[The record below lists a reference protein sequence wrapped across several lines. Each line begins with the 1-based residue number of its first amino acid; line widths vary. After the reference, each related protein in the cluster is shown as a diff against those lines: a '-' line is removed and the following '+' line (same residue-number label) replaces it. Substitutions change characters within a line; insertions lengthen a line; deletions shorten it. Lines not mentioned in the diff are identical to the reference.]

1 MKAKEGV
8 FIIQD
13 IIFDVDGTLW
23 DTTEIVAQSWNKA
36 IVEVGGTAAVVSAA
50 VLKKEFGKTM
60 KVIADNLFY
69 DADEKRR
76 ELLMEKCCI
85 YEHEALEENTDN
97 LLFPDVVETIK
108 KLSEKHRLFIVSN
121 CQTGYIELFMKKAGI
136 EAYIKDWECFGNTD
150 KAKGE
155 NIMLLM
161 KRNNVTDAV
170 YIGDT
175 QGDYEATQM
184 AQIPFIFAKYGFGR
198 VENCERAISKITDL
212 LHL

>member
-1 MKAKEGV
+1 MESKEEV
-8 FIIQD
+8 FIIQN

-23 DTTEIVAQSWNKA
+23 DTTEIVAQAWNKA
-36 IVEVGGTAAVVSAA
+36 ISEVGGTAAVVSAT

-85 YEHEALEENTDN
+85 YEHEALEENTVN

-121 CQTGYIELFMKKAGI
+121 CQSGYIELFMKKAGI
-136 EAYIKDWECFGNTD
+136 ELHIKDWECFGNTG
-150 KAKGE
+150 KGKGE
-155 NIMLLM
+155 NIMLLIE
-161 KRNNVTDAV
+161 RNNVTDAV

-175 QGDYEATQM
+175 QGDYEATQI
-184 AQIPFIFAKYGFGR
+184 AQIPFIFAKYGFGH
-198 VENCERAISKITDL
+198 VENCDRTISKITDL
-212 LHL
+212 LNL